1 MKKLPRREFLHLTAG
16 AAALTLAPSRARAL
30 DYPTRPVHIVTGYPA
45 GAGPDIISRLIA
57 QALSQSMGQQFIVDN
72 RPGASSNIGTEIVA
86 HSAPDGYTLLT
97 TVSTNAVNATFYTN
111 LNFDFGRDLKPVAG
125 IGRTPFVF
133 AANPGFPPKTIPE
146 LIAYA
151 KANPGKVNFATQG
164 VGSGPHVSAE
174 LFKMLTGVDLVHV
187 PYKTNYTTDLIGG
200 QIPLAVAPM
209 AQVIEFIRDGRL
221 RGIAVTTA
229 TRSDALP
236 DVPAISEF
244 VPGYEAAGWY
254 GITAPAGTPADVV
267 AKLAAAIVAAGND
280 ATFKS
285 RLVALGV
292 EFDADDHGP
301 IQQIRLRRNRQ
312 MGQGGPVRVH
322 QGGLK
327 ARHRQAGRGDH
338 VLAASVAAG
347 SGWATSSLRGR

>member
-16 AAALTLAPSRARAL
+16 AAAVAALPRSAAAL

-57 QALSQSMGQQFIVDN
+57 QALSESMGQQFIVDN

-86 HSAPDGYTLLT
+86 HAAPDGYTLLT

-111 LNFDFGRDLKPVAG
+111 LNFDFGRDLQPVAG

-133 AANPGFPPKTIPE
+133 AANPGFAPKTIPE

-164 VGSGPHVSAE
+164 VGSGPHVACE

-187 PYKTNYTTDLIGG
+187 PYKGNYTTDLIGG
-200 QIPLAVAPM
+200 QIPLAVAPI

-229 TRSDALP
+229 TRTDALP

-254 GITAPAGTPADVV
+254 GITAPAGTPADIV
-267 AKLAAAIVAAGND
+267 AKLAAAIVAAGGD

-292 EFDADDHGP
+292 ELTPMTTAQFSNFVTDEIAKWAKVVKFASIKAD
-301 IQQIRLRRNRQ
+301 
-312 MGQGGPVRVH
+312 
-322 QGGLK
+322 
-327 ARHRQAGRGDH
+327 
-338 VLAASVAAG
+338 
-347 SGWATSSLRGR
+347 

>member
-1 MKKLPRREFLHLTAG
+1 MERRKVLHLAAG
-16 AAALTLAPSRARAL
+16 AAALTLAPRSASAL
-30 DYPTRPVHIVTGYPA
+30 DFPTRPVHIVAGYPA
-45 GAGPDIISRLIA
+45 GAGPDIIARLIA
-57 QALSQSMGQQFIVDN
+57 QALSEPLGQQVIVDN
-72 RPGASSNIGTEIVA
+72 RPGASSNIGAEIVA
-86 HSAPDGYTLLT
+86 HSAPDGHTLLM

-111 LNFDFGRDLKPVAG
+111 LNFDFGHDLKPVAG

-133 AANPGFPPKTIPE
+133 AANPGFAPKTIPE

-151 KANPGKVNFATQG
+151 KANPGHVNFATQG
-164 VGSGPHVSAE
+164 VGSGPHVACE

-200 QIPLAVAPM
+200 QIPLALAPM

-221 RGIAVTTA
+221 RAIAVTTA

-236 DVPAISEF
+236 DVPAVGEF

-254 GITAPAGTPADVV
+254 GITAPTGTPADVV
-267 AKLAAAIVAAGND
+267 AKLAAAIVAAGGD

-292 EFDADDHGP
+292 DSTPMTTAQFSKFVSDEIDKWAKVVKFASIKAD
-301 IQQIRLRRNRQ
+301 
-312 MGQGGPVRVH
+312 
-322 QGGLK
+322 
-327 ARHRQAGRGDH
+327 
-338 VLAASVAAG
+338 
-347 SGWATSSLRGR
+347 

>member
-1 MKKLPRREFLHLTAG
+1 
-16 AAALTLAPSRARAL
+16 
-30 DYPTRPVHIVTGYPA
+30 V
-45 GAGPDIISRLIA
+45 
-57 QALSQSMGQQFIVDN
+57 
-72 RPGASSNIGTEIVA
+72 
-86 HSAPDGYTLLT
+86 
-97 TVSTNAVNATFYTN
+97 
-111 LNFDFGRDLKPVAG
+111 PVAG

-133 AANPGFPPKTIPE
+133 AANPGFPPKTVPE
-146 LIAYA
+146 FIAYA

-200 QIPLAVAPM
+200 QIQLAVAPM

-221 RGIAVTTA
+221 RAIAVTTA

-254 GITAPAGTPADVV
+254 GITAPAGTPVDVV
-267 AKLAAAIVAAGND
+267 AKLAAAIVAAGGN

-292 EFDADDHGP
+292 ESTPMTTAQFSKFVTDEIAKWAKVVKFASIKAD
-301 IQQIRLRRNRQ
+301 
-312 MGQGGPVRVH
+312 
-322 QGGLK
+322 
-327 ARHRQAGRGDH
+327 
-338 VLAASVAAG
+338 
-347 SGWATSSLRGR
+347 

>member
-1 MKKLPRREFLHLTAG
+1 VKKLPRRAFLHLTAG
-16 AAALTLAPSRARAL
+16 AAAVAALPRRAAAL

-111 LNFDFGRDLKPVAG
+111 LNFDFGRDLAPVAG

-133 AANPGFPPKTIPE
+133 AANPGFPPKTVPE

-164 VGSGPHVSAE
+164 VGSGPHVSTE

-187 PYKTNYTTDLIGG
+187 PYKGNYTTDLIGG
-200 QIPLAVAPM
+200 QIPLAAAPM

-221 RGIAVTTA
+221 RAIAVTTA

-236 DVPAISEF
+236 DVPAIGEF
-244 VPGYEAAGWY
+244 VPGYDAAGWY
-254 GITAPAGTPADVV
+254 GITAPAGTPADIV
-267 AKLAAAIVAAGND
+267 AKLGAAIVAAGDD

-292 EFDADDHGP
+292 ESMPMTTAQFSKFVTDEIAKWAKVVQFASIKAD
-301 IQQIRLRRNRQ
+301 
-312 MGQGGPVRVH
+312 
-322 QGGLK
+322 
-327 ARHRQAGRGDH
+327 
-338 VLAASVAAG
+338 
-347 SGWATSSLRGR
+347 

>member
-1 MKKLPRREFLHLTAG
+1 MERRKVLHLAAG
-16 AAALTLAPSRARAL
+16 AAALTLAPRSASAL
-30 DYPTRPVHIVTGYPA
+30 DFPTRPVHIVAGYPA
-45 GAGPDIISRLIA
+45 GAGPDIIARLIA
-57 QALSQSMGQQFIVDN
+57 QALSEPLGQQVIVDN
-72 RPGASSNIGTEIVA
+72 RPGASSNIGAEIVA
-86 HSAPDGYTLLT
+86 HSAPDGHTLLM

-111 LNFDFGRDLKPVAG
+111 LNFDFGHDLKPVAG

-133 AANPGFPPKTIPE
+133 AANPGFAPKTIPE

-151 KANPGKVNFATQG
+151 KANPGHVNFATQG
-164 VGSGPHVSAE
+164 VGSGPHVACE

-200 QIPLAVAPM
+200 QIPLALAPM

-221 RGIAVTTA
+221 RAIAVTTA

-236 DVPAISEF
+236 DVPAVGEF

-267 AKLAAAIVAAGND
+267 AKLAAAIVAAGGD

-292 EFDADDHGP
+292 ESTPMTTAQFSKFVTDEIAKWAKVVKFASIKAD
-301 IQQIRLRRNRQ
+301 
-312 MGQGGPVRVH
+312 
-322 QGGLK
+322 
-327 ARHRQAGRGDH
+327 
-338 VLAASVAAG
+338 
-347 SGWATSSLRGR
+347 

>member
-1 MKKLPRREFLHLTAG
+1 MKKLPRREFLHLAVGTA
-16 AAALTLAPSRARAL
+16 AVAALPRSAAAL
-30 DYPTRPVHIVTGYPA
+30 DYPTRPVHVVAGYPA
-45 GAGPDIISRLIA
+45 GAGPDIIARLIA
-57 QALSQSMGQQFIVDN
+57 QALSESMGQQFIVDN

-86 HSAPDGYTLLT
+86 HAAPDGYTLLT

-111 LNFDFGRDLKPVAG
+111 LNFDFAG

-133 AANPGFPPKTIPE
+133 AAYPGFAPKTIPE

-151 KANPGKVNFATQG
+151 KANPGHVNFATQG

-187 PYKTNYTTDLIGG
+187 PYKGNYTTDLIGG
-200 QIPLAVAPM
+200 QIPLAVAPI

-229 TRSDALP
+229 TRTDALP

-254 GITAPAGTPADVV
+254 GITAPVGTPADIV

-285 RLVALGV
+285 RLGALGV
-292 EFDADDHGP
+292 ESTPMTTVQFSKFVTDEIAKWAKVVKFASIKAD
-301 IQQIRLRRNRQ
+301 
-312 MGQGGPVRVH
+312 
-322 QGGLK
+322 
-327 ARHRQAGRGDH
+327 
-338 VLAASVAAG
+338 
-347 SGWATSSLRGR
+347 

>member
-1 MKKLPRREFLHLTAG
+1 
-16 AAALTLAPSRARAL
+16 
-30 DYPTRPVHIVTGYPA
+30 
-45 GAGPDIISRLIA
+45 
-57 QALSQSMGQQFIVDN
+57 MGQQFIVDN

-86 HSAPDGYTLLT
+86 HAAPDGYTLLT

-133 AANPGFPPKTIPE
+133 AAYPGFAPKTISE

-151 KANPGKVNFATQG
+151 KANPGHVNFATQG

-187 PYKTNYTTDLIGG
+187 PYKGNYTTDLIGG

-229 TRSDALP
+229 TRTDALP

-267 AKLAAAIVAAGND
+267 AKLAAGIVAAGND

-285 RLVALGV
+285 GLVALGV
-292 EFDADDHGP
+292 ESTPMTTAQFSKFVTDEIAKWAKVVQFASIKAD
-301 IQQIRLRRNRQ
+301 
-312 MGQGGPVRVH
+312 
-322 QGGLK
+322 
-327 ARHRQAGRGDH
+327 
-338 VLAASVAAG
+338 
-347 SGWATSSLRGR
+347 

>member
-1 MKKLPRREFLHLTAG
+1 MKKLPRREFLHLAVGTA
-16 AAALTLAPSRARAL
+16 AITALAPRRARAL
-30 DYPTRPVHIVTGYPA
+30 DFPTRPVHIVAGSPA

-57 QALSQSMGQQFIVDN
+57 QALSESLGQQFIVDN

-111 LNFDFGRDLKPVAG
+111 LNFNFGRDLVPVAG

-133 AANPGFPPKTIPE
+133 AANPGFAPKTVPE

-187 PYKTNYTTDLIGG
+187 PYKGDYTTDLIGG

-221 RGIAVTTA
+221 RAIAVTTA

-254 GITAPAGTPADVV
+254 GITPPAGTPAGIG
-267 AKLAAAIVAAGND
+267 AKLAPATPAPRRA

-285 RLVALGV
+285 PPGALGCR
-292 EFDADDHGP
+292 P
-301 IQQIRLRRNRQ
+301 
-312 MGQGGPVRVH
+312 
-322 QGGLK
+322 
-327 ARHRQAGRGDH
+327 
-338 VLAASVAAG
+338 
-347 SGWATSSLRGR
+347 

>member
-1 MKKLPRREFLHLTAG
+1 MKLLRRQFLHLAAG
-16 AAALTLAPSRARAL
+16 AAALPALPRPSFAL
-30 DYPTRPVHIVTGYPA
+30 DYPTRSVHIVAGYPA
-45 GAGPDIISRLIA
+45 GAGPDIIARLIA
-57 QALSQSMGQQFIVDN
+57 QALSEKLGQQFIVDN

-86 HSAPDGYTLLT
+86 HGAPDGYTLLT

-111 LNFDFGRDLKPVAG
+111 LNFDFGRDLAPVAG

-151 KANPGKVNFATQG
+151 KANPGRVNFATQG

-174 LFKMLTGVDLVHV
+174 LFKMLTGADLVHV
-187 PYKTNYTTDLIGG
+187 PYKGNYNTDLIGG
-200 QIPLAVAPM
+200 QIPLAVSPM
-209 AQVIEFIRDGRL
+209 AQVVEFVRDGRL
-221 RGIAVTTA
+221 RAIAVTTA

-236 DVPAISEF
+236 DVPAIGEF

-254 GITAPAGTPADVV
+254 GICAPSGTPDDIV
-267 AKLAAAIVAAGND
+267 AKLAAAIVAVGGD

-292 EFDADDHGP
+292 ESTPMDTAKFKTFVADE
-301 IQQIRLRRNRQ
+301 IAKWAKVVKFASI
-312 MGQGGPVRVH
+312 
-322 QGGLK
+322 K
-327 ARHRQAGRGDH
+327 AD
-338 VLAASVAAG
+338 
-347 SGWATSSLRGR
+347 

>member
-1 MKKLPRREFLHLTAG
+1 MKKLPRREFLHLAAG
-16 AAALTLAPSRARAL
+16 AAAITALPRSASAL
-30 DYPTRPVHIVTGYPA
+30 DYPTRPVHVVAGYPA
-45 GAGPDIISRLIA
+45 GAGPDIIARLIA
-57 QALSQSMGQQFIVDN
+57 QA
-72 RPGASSNIGTEIVA
+72 
-86 HSAPDGYTLLT
+86 APDGYTLLT

-133 AANPGFPPKTIPE
+133 AANPGFAPKTIPE

-244 VPGYEAAGWY
+244 VPGYEAVGWY
-254 GITAPAGTPADVV
+254 GITTPAGTPADVV
-267 AKLAAAIVAAGND
+267 AKLAAAIVAAGGD

-292 EFDADDHGP
+292 ESAPMTTPQFKQFVADEIDKWAK
-301 IQQIRLRRNRQ
+301 
-312 MGQGGPVRVH
+312 VVKFAS
-322 QGGLK
+322 LK
-327 ARHRQAGRGDH
+327 AD
-338 VLAASVAAG
+338 
-347 SGWATSSLRGR
+347 

>member
-1 MKKLPRREFLHLTAG
+1 MTDLPRRRFLHLAAV
-16 AAALTLAPSRARAL
+16 AAALAALPRAAFAI

-57 QALSQSMGQQFIVDN
+57 QALSEKLGQQFIVDN

-86 HSAPDGYTLLT
+86 HAAPDGYTLLT

-111 LNFDFGRDLKPVAG
+111 LNFDFGRDLVPVAG

-133 AANPGFPPKTIPE
+133 AANPEFPPKTIPE

-174 LFKMLTGVDLVHV
+174 LFKMLTGVDLVHL
-187 PYKTNYTTDLIGG
+187 PYKGNYTTDLIGG
-200 QIPLAVAPM
+200 QIPLAVAPI
-209 AQVIEFIRDGRL
+209 AQVIEFVRDGRL
-221 RGIAVTTA
+221 RAIAVTTA

-236 DVPAISEF
+236 DVPAIGEF

-254 GITAPAGTPADVV
+254 GICAPAGTPADIV
-267 AKLAAAIVAAGND
+267 AKLSTTIVAIGAD

-292 EFDADDHGP
+292 ESMPMNTDQFKKFVADEIDKWAKVVKFAA
-301 IQQIRLRRNRQ
+301 I
-312 MGQGGPVRVH
+312 
-322 QGGLK
+322 K
-327 ARHRQAGRGDH
+327 AD
-338 VLAASVAAG
+338 
-347 SGWATSSLRGR
+347 

>member
-86 HSAPDGYTLLT
+86 HSVPDGYTLLT

-267 AKLAAAIVAAGND
+267 AKLAAGIVAAGDD

-292 EFDADDHGP
+292 ESTPMTTAQFSKFVTDEIAKWAKVVQFASIKAD
-301 IQQIRLRRNRQ
+301 
-312 MGQGGPVRVH
+312 
-322 QGGLK
+322 
-327 ARHRQAGRGDH
+327 
-338 VLAASVAAG
+338 
-347 SGWATSSLRGR
+347 